1 LSFIYY
7 ASPLHVDQLH
17 AACIGEVGQRTV
29 TKESD
34 AGTTATAEAGLA
46 KFFAAIADLR
56 GRGSVDFRRKKVET
70 LQVTQSPLDRAQAVL
85 AALETRVPPIET
97 RSDGIFWYSLP
108 TRLAPRKRGSRAVIE
123 VSCKLQNLAL
133 AGATSVEHWVSA
145 SLRNNLLTAAA
156 KAPDGMVPTFGI
168 VLPLHTDEAG
178 GQTRM
183 QVQFI
188 IIASPDTW
196 VS

>member
-1 LSFIYY
+1 MSFIYY

-17 AACIGEVGQRTV
+17 SACIGEVGQRTV

-34 AGTTATAEAGLA
+34 AGTSATAEAGLA

-56 GRGSVDFRRKKVET
+56 GRGSVELRRKKVET
-70 LQVTQSPLDRAQAVL
+70 LQVSQSPLDRAQAVL
-85 AALETRVPPIET
+85 AALEMTVPPVET
-97 RSDGIFWYSLP
+97 RRDGMFWYSLP
-108 TRLAPRKRGSRAVIE
+108 TRLAPRKSGNRAVIE
-123 VSCKLQNLAL
+123 VSCELRDLVF
-133 AGATSVEHWVSA
+133 AGVTSVEHWASA
-145 SLRNNLLTAAA
+145 SLRNNLLTAAV
-156 KAPDGMVPTFGI
+156 KAPDRMVPTFGI
-168 VLPLHTDEAG
+168 VLPLQTDKTG